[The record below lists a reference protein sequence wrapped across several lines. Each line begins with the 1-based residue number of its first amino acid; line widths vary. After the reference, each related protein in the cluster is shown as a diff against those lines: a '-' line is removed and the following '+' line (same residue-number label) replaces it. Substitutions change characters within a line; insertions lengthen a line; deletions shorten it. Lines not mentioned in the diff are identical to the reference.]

1 MKELLVNS
9 LKSSFGLW
17 INVLKMMIPISLG
30 VKVLEEFGL
39 IQWVGAL
46 LEPIMVLVGLPGVM
60 GLVWAITLFTNL
72 WAGALL
78 FVVLAGTV
86 DMTSAQVT
94 VLGIMMLMAH
104 GLPIELRMVQKC
116 GVSVL
121 FSLALRVFSAIILAG
136 VFNHIFTYYGLL
148 SEPAQILIGNVD
160 NVDTSL
166 TAWIYHQLE
175 SYVFVFIMLAF
186 LVFLMDVLKKY
197 GLIHKIGVL
206 LSPYLSLMG
215 VSKKCAPIT
224 FLGMTLGLVYG
235 GALLLRELEK
245 NDMDEDDVLISV
257 TSMNLFHSL
266 IEDSII
272 IFLMGGALF
281 WIVVVRFIFTAIIM
295 KLITTAIKIND
306 AVLLKIIKA

>member
-17 INVLKMMIPISLG
+17 IQVLKMMIPISLG

-39 IQWVGAL
+39 IEWVGAL
-46 LEPIMVLVGLPGVM
+46 LEPIMILVGLPGVM

-121 FSLALRVFSAIILAG
+121 FSLVLRVFSAIILA
-136 VFNHIFTYYGLL
+136 VIFNHIFTYYGLL
-148 SEPAQILIGNVD
+148 SEPAQILIGNVNNID
-160 NVDTSL
+160 ASL
-166 TAWIYHQLE
+166 TAWVYHQLE
-175 SYVFVFIMLAF
+175 SYAFVFIMLAF
-186 LVFLMDVLKKY
+186 LVFLMDVLKRY

-245 NDMDEDDVLISV
+245 NDMDEDDVLVSV

-266 IEDSII
+266 IEDSMI

-281 WIVVVRFIFTAIIM
+281 WIVVVRFIFTAIVM
-295 KLITTAIKIND
+295 KLITTAIKVNNG
-306 AVLLKIIKA
+306 VLLKIIKA